1 VSVALG
7 LPPPTTTSGGGGD
20 SRWVPLCNAAGDI
33 EAHLLVGRLEQAN
46 IETRCVRDRA
56 APGAWLYGGM
66 NPWAPVT
73 VYVRSHQLDDA
84 RLTLAEVAFT
94 GPDAVRST
102 AIRSRDLSLKW
113 WATAILLGLVLSG
126 LALAQLAGSGG
137 ACQVPV
143 LCEPG
148 ERAGAR

>member
-1 VSVALG
+1 MSVALG

-66 NPWAPVT
+66 NPRAPVT
-73 VYVRSHQLDDA
+73 VYVRRHQLDDA
-84 RLTLAEVAFT
+84 RLTLAEVAFS

-102 AIRSRDLSLKW
+102 AIKSRDLSLKW

-148 ERAGAR
+148 ERTGAR

>member
-1 VSVALG
+1 VALG
-7 LPPPTTTSGGGGD
+7 LPPPTTTSGGGGG
-20 SRWVPLCNAAGDI
+20 SRWVPLCSAAGDI
-33 EAHLLVGRLEQAN
+33 EAHLLVGRLQQAN

-66 NPWAPVT
+66 NPWAPVA
-73 VYVRSHQLDDA
+73 VYVRSYQLDDA

-102 AIRSRDLSLKW
+102 AVRSRDLPLKW
-113 WATAILLGLVLSG
+113 WATALVLGLVLSG

-137 ACQVPV
+137 ACQLPV
-143 LCEPG
+143 LCESG
-148 ERAGAR
+148 ERSGAR

>member
-7 LPPPTTTSGGGGD
+7 LPPPTTTSGGGGG

-66 NPWAPVT
+66 NPWASVT

>member
-1 VSVALG
+1 
-7 LPPPTTTSGGGGD
+7 
-20 SRWVPLCNAAGDI
+20 
-33 EAHLLVGRLEQAN
+33 
-46 IETRCVRDRA
+46 
-56 APGAWLYGGM
+56 M

-84 RLTLAEVAFT
+84 RLNLAEVAFT

-102 AIRSRDLSLKW
+102 AIKSRDLSLKW

-126 LALAQLAGSGG
+126 LALAQLAGAGG
-137 ACQVPV
+137 ACQLPV

-148 ERAGAR
+148 EGSAK

>member
-1 VSVALG
+1 
-7 LPPPTTTSGGGGD
+7 
-20 SRWVPLCNAAGDI
+20 
-33 EAHLLVGRLEQAN
+33 
-46 IETRCVRDRA
+46 
-56 APGAWLYGGM
+56 M

-102 AIRSRDLSLKW
+102 AIKSRDLALKW

-126 LALAQLAGSGG
+126 LALAQLTGAGAG
-137 ACQVPV
+137 CQLPV

-148 ERAGAR
+148 ERSAR